1 MAKSV
6 KYTVNFL
13 EAKEGDLHRYGSSPG
28 HLWPLLHTPQAAIT
42 PIPVLLSCTI
52 ISWAL
57 MASCCPLA
65 TPPTLLTVRLG
76 FYSSPCPLPCR
87 IEIPFKF
94 HMLHSGLVHGLAF
107 WFDVAFIGSM

>member
-13 EAKEGDLHRYGSSPG
+13 EAKEGDLHRYPSSFG
-28 HLWPLLHTPQAAIT
+28 HPRPLYLYPCTPHSHEPIT
-42 PIPVLLSCTI
+42 PWV
-52 ISWAL
+52 L
-57 MASCCPLA
+57 MASCCP
-65 TPPTLLTVRLG
+65 PSYPS
-76 FYSSPCPLPCR
+76 YSPHKSGWASIASPCPLPYR